1 MNEELMRQNLENN
14 RYQSS
19 GIVDNIVTM
28 GIANPLLENTVR
40 NSLAKESS
48 AAFQMALHNGGI
60 YQNNTFFGG
69 NGLYGLFRKVT
80 PKSLRSGQNANY
92 GSIGPF
98 QFNKFSAGSLDKKD
112 QRKFGDIAQNIT
124 DNNPNWNV
132 EDDVVATGIGFQKK
146 GYKEF
151 FDQLNE
157 MGFELDK
164 VKTAEVNLDK
174 NQYEIYQGLQKGD
187 SKYNYIKTNKH
198 QKIISSNQSIDN
210 YVGKKYNSKINKVD
224 NEIKKLITE
233 NAEKYDPKKLS
244 FNDETLNKKYIDLLS
259 KKNKIETKQKTLS
272 KRLYDE
278 KDAYDFIKNNK
289 VFNSENVSDDL
300 YNSLKNNYYKIAK
313 NDFNLNNA
321 DDAKR
326 VQTFMDDFF
335 NLEKTFNKFGK
346 RATSEFNKIYSLKS
360 KELAEKLKMSNIK
373 QYAKQ
378 NNITISEAMSTLKK
392 DVMNE
397 LSSFVKDNID
407 DAFRNLG
414 DDVGRH
420 FASKTGFQKLM
431 GNNATRFLTG
441 VQSGMSSFLWQLPLM
456 AVSTTA
462 SINQENAIQNFV
474 SSYLY
479 NPKIKEMYNNEAT
492 NRSMQI
498 SQNIHY
504 SNLQDT
510 QNIIIKHNT
519 AERYLNDL
527 DPINIDLDYSQKSFD
542 LNPRNE

>member
-92 GSIGPF
+92 GSIGQF

-112 QRKFGDIAQNIT
+112 QRKLGDIAQNIT

-151 FDQLNE
+151 FDQLSE

-164 VKTAEVNLDK
+164 AKSAEVNLDK

-187 SKYNYIKTNKH
+187 SKYNYIKTDKH

-224 NEIKKLITE
+224 DEIKKLITE

-300 YNSLKNNYYKIAK
+300 YNSLKNNYSKIAK

-321 DDAKR
+321 GDAKR

>member
-28 GIANPLLENTVR
+28 GIANSSLENVVK

-48 AAFQMALHNGGI
+48 AAFQFAIGNGGI
-60 YQNNTFFGG
+60 YRNNALMGSS
-69 NGLYGLFRKVT
+69 NLYRLVRFLT
-80 PKSLRSGQNANY
+80 PESLRSNQSNNLFGLGRY
-92 GSIGPF
+92 EV
-98 QFNKFSAGSLDKKD
+98 NKFSVGQIDPKRQAKMSGLSKNISSNLPDWDPKS
-112 QRKFGDIAQNIT
+112 DII
-124 DNNPNWNV
+124 P
-132 EDDVVATGIGFQKK
+132 TGIGFQNK

-151 FDQLNE
+151 FTQLDK
-157 MGFELDK
+157 MGFKLDK
-164 VKTAEVNLDK
+164 AKSAEVNLDK
-174 NQYEIYQGLQKGD
+174 SQYKIYQGLQKGD
-187 SKYNYIKTNKH
+187 SKYNYIKTDKH

-233 NAEKYDPKKLS
+233 NAEKYDPTKLS
-244 FNDETLNKKYIDLLS
+244 FNDEALNKKYIDLLS
-259 KKNKIETKQKTLS
+259 KKNKIEIKQKTLS

-300 YNSLKNNYYKIAK
+300 YNSLKNNYSKIAK

-441 VQSGMSSFLWQLPLM
+441 VQAGMSSFLWQLPLM
-456 AVSTTA
+456 VVSTTA

>member
-112 QRKFGDIAQNIT
+112 QRKLGDIAQNIT
-124 DNNPNWNV
+124 DNNHNWNV

-164 VKTAEVNLDK
+164 AKTAEVNLDK

-187 SKYNYIKTNKH
+187 SKYNYIKTDKH

-300 YNSLKNNYYKIAK
+300 YNSLKNNYSKIAK
-313 NDFNLNNA
+313 NDFNLNNT

-456 AVSTTA
+456 VVSTTA

>member
-1 MNEELMRQNLENN
+1 MNEELMRQNLESN

-28 GIANPLLENTVR
+28 GIANSSLENVVK

-48 AAFQMALHNGGI
+48 AAFQFAMGNGGI
-60 YQNNTFFGG
+60 YRNNALMGSS
-69 NGLYGLFRKVT
+69 NLYRLVRFLT
-80 PKSLRSGQNANY
+80 PESLRSNQSSNLFGLGRY
-92 GSIGPF
+92 EV
-98 QFNKFSAGSLDKKD
+98 NKFSVGQIDPKRQAKMSGLS
-112 QRKFGDIAQNIT
+112 RNISE
-124 DNNPNWNV
+124 NLPNW
-132 EDDVVATGIGFQKK
+132 DPKSDIIPTGIGFQNK

-151 FDQLNE
+151 FTQLDK
-157 MGFELDK
+157 MGFKLDK
-164 VKTAEVNLDK
+164 AKSAEVNLDK
-174 NQYEIYQGLQKGD
+174 SQYKIYQGLQKGD
-187 SKYNYIKTNKH
+187 SKYNYIKTDKH

-233 NAEKYDPKKLS
+233 NAEKYDPTKLS
-244 FNDETLNKKYIDLLS
+244 FNDEALNKKYIDLLS
-259 KKNKIETKQKTLS
+259 KKNKIEIKQKTLS

-289 VFNSENVSDDL
+289 VFNSENVSDDF
-300 YNSLKNNYYKIAK
+300 YNFLTKDLDSNIQKVFSTTAQNSEDVFSDIRKLEKAFKKIGKSSKEYISKIDASKRTFVRDFALKNSI
-313 NDFNLNNA
+313 
-321 DDAKR
+321 
-326 VQTFMDDFF
+326 
-335 NLEKTFNKFGK
+335 
-346 RATSEFNKIYSLKS
+346 SEQEAIIRLSKASTPES
-360 KELAEKLKMSNIK
+360 KEALKVFRN
-373 QYAKQ
+373 
-378 NNITISEAMSTLKK
+378 T
-392 DVMNE
+392 
-397 LSSFVKDNID
+397 ID
-407 DAFRNLG
+407 DVIKEFS
-414 DDVGRH
+414 DDVGIV
-420 FASKTGFQKLM
+420 FAKKTGFQKLM

-441 VQSGMSSFLWQLPLM
+441 VQAGMSSFLWQLPLM
-456 AVSTTA
+456 VVSTTA